1 MRRSQNV
8 QHKTAQ
14 GFTLSEVITVVVI
27 LSILA
32 VLGTRFVTE
41 STKSYYATQ
50 TRSRLVNTGRQALER
65 MSRQL
70 RGALPYSVRIT
81 NVTASASCVEFMPI
95 ASGGNYIGAVP
106 DTNNAATAS
115 ANIVVSPHSIDFG
128 SAQFVSIGAMS
139 PVELYGPTPASRATL
154 SSRTATS
161 LTLALAESWERNSVN
176 QRFYLLDAPQA
187 FCIIGN
193 QLRFYANQS
202 ATTASVDTNSAYSI
216 MADNVAATSS
226 FSIGSGSENR
236 AVGVVFTIT
245 FSSRT
250 LNGGAESVAFNQSVT
265 IRNVP

>member
-1 MRRSQNV
+1 
-8 QHKTAQ
+8 
-14 GFTLSEVITVVVI
+14 
-27 LSILA
+27 
-32 VLGTRFVTE
+32 
-41 STKSYYATQ
+41 
-50 TRSRLVNTGRQALER
+50 

-81 NVTASASCVEFMPI
+81 NVTASTSCVEFMPI
-95 ASGGNYIGAVP
+95 ASGGNYIGTVP
-106 DTNNAATAS
+106 DANNLAAAS
-115 ANIVVSPHSIDFG
+115 ANITVSPHSINFG

-139 PVELYGPTPASRATL
+139 PVELYGAAPVSRATL
-154 SSRTATS
+154 SSRTAILLNLS
-161 LTLALAESWERNSVN
+161 VAESWERNSVN
-176 QRFYLLDAPQA
+176 QRFYLLDSPQA

-193 QLRFYANQS
+193 QLRFYASQS
-202 ATTASVDTNSAYSI
+202 ASMASVDTSSAYSI

-236 AVGVVFTIT
+236 AVGVIFNIT